1 MGLLSGLIG
10 DCCSIRPHN
19 ASNSWIPA
27 ADDDKVLPPPSP
39 PVPSSAGH
47 HLHHNG
53 HHEPTLPLPPP
64 RRNSNGSP
72 SSPVSPEVN
81 RLLKDNVKGIL
92 INKASRDM
100 KLGVRLGDRSDGS
113 DEGVE
118 MMDVHEKG
126 PLASVVRKGDILL
139 RLNGKPCNHG
149 WQHASDIMREATGML
164 ELVVVLRQGSPERG
178 GGAGGERRAAGMS

>member
-1 MGLLSGLIG
+1 MLSGLLG
-10 DCCSIRPHN
+10 DCCSVRPPN
-19 ASNSWIPA
+19 ATNFVPKSS
-27 ADDDKVLPPPSP
+27 DDGTVLPPPSP
-39 PVPSSAGH
+39 LAPSTAA
-47 HLHHNG
+47 NG
-53 HHEPTLPLPPP
+53 HEAAALPPP
-64 RRNSNGSP
+64 PPPPKVG
-72 SSPVSPEVN
+72 SPVSPEVN
-81 RLLKDNVKGIL
+81 RLLQDNVKGIL

-118 MMDVHEKG
+118 MMDVHPAG